1 MANKV
6 YAFNH
11 LTGGTNDSYLD
22 YHEGADLVH
31 GDMAFGMV
39 SGKFYAY
46 FLEDEAYA
54 SENSPNIIAPDV
66 EDNGKRWVLASEYVP
81 FVPQED

>member
-1 MANKV
+1 
-6 YAFNH
+6 
-11 LTGGTNDSYLD
+11 
-22 YHEGADLVH
+22 
-31 GDMAFGMV
+31 MAFGMV

-46 FLEDEAYA
+46 FLEDESYM

-81 FVPQED
+81 FESQGI